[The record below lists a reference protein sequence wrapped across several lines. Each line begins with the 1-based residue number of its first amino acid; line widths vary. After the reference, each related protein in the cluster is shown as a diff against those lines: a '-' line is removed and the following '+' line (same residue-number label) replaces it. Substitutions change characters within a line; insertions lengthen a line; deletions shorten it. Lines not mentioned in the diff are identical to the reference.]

1 MAAVCKQNVVSEW
14 DGINRPQASQPGRV
28 CLGAASRDDRV
39 PMSELPAD
47 PPIPDELLAAV
58 LRVEDEHLRE
68 ALETHLVTLP
78 QSMRDLGKLLR
89 EDSWVDAM
97 RGVFEMDDTRARLLA
112 AATVAVVAQEMKN
125 APGEFESWMRGNTD

>member
-1 MAAVCKQNVVSEW
+1 
-14 DGINRPQASQPGRV
+14 
-28 CLGAASRDDRV
+28 
-39 PMSELPAD
+39 MSELPAD

-97 RGVFEMDDTRARLLA
+97 RGMFEMDDTRARLLA

-125 APGEFESWMRGNTD
+125 APGEFESWMRGNAD